1 MPDRKRELR
10 EKSTDRRVLMVA
22 AIVVAA
28 VLVLFLLFDLRFRT
42 ASDNTAGGP
51 DPNFSAPQETE
62 ETAPTTQN

>member
-10 EKSTDRRVLMVA
+10 GKSTDRRVLMVA

-62 ETAPTTQN
+62 ETTQN